1 MATMELTDWTVCL
14 DYLVI
19 KDPPE
24 SPAILVPKEYL
35 VNKEL
40 MEMLVPTVLMV
51 LMELMEIQAS
61 ILDAGPWSIS
71 LIQTRY

>member
-1 MATMELTDWTVCL
+1 MATMEMTDWTVYL

-40 MEMLVPTVLMV
+40 MEMLVMPFQGPTK
-51 LMELMEIQAS
+51 A
-61 ILDAGPWSIS
+61 
-71 LIQTRY
+71 